1 MIFLSF
7 FPRFA
12 ELPGVGAHWR
22 ERETARF
29 LGPPRVWIA
38 NLTARGGGGERF

>member
-22 ERETARF
+22 ERDSSVSWSSPSMDRKFDRE
-29 LGPPRVWIA
+29 G
-38 NLTARGGGGERF
+38 RGW